1 MINFEFSLILLL
13 HSVLVF
19 FFWKY
24 NYKIAIYLGLFDD
37 VNQQRKLKKTKTPLT
52 GGLIILS
59 FLQLLKSSRDIIVY
73 LNYKL

>member
-37 VNQQRKLKKTKTPLT
+37 INQQRKLKKTKTPLT

-59 FLQLLKSSRDIIVY
+59 FIY
-73 LNYKL
+73 LYF